1 MLDLERDWSLS
12 FAGCGFMGIYY
23 VGVNSCIL
31 ERCPRLIR
39 DASRIYG
46 ASAGALMAAVMSA
59 GVPLEKCCSDLMSMA
74 RRARS
79 HPLGPLHPSFNL
91 LQMVKDSLLS
101 NLPENAHIL
110 VSGRLCVSL
119 TRVPDGKNV
128 LVSEFHSRDEL
139 VEALICSCFV
149 PLYCGVVPPTY
160 RGVHYVDGAASDNLP
175 RCCTNNTVTISAYA
189 GESDLCPPCGN
200 KLSFHQVRFNNVSIQ
215 VNAENMYRVTSTFF
229 PPEQQALAEI
239 CHSGYVDALRFLQE
253 NNLISSECPMRN
265 LEMVAT
271 KPCCKEVTE
280 SNKKNPVQNR
290 HQWLDPQL
298 IEKLP
303 VPIKR
308 VLCEACRETQSSA
321 GLLSHMTKLPKKM
334 TSFLQ
339 LPSLPPIKSAYS
351 LAQRL
356 VQWIPGVHREVS
368 WLYSVGGDN
377 SRQAQTT
384 TMEDSGREP
393 VVRRW
398 KSLPS
403 DLNLWDHLLLPL
415 TPADTP
421 TSTPSFTWN
430 TSNEPEKQTLT
441 PPPTPTDNPA
451 PGTGGGWVLG

>member
-128 LVSEFHSRDEL
+128 LVSEFRSRDEL

-175 RCCTNNTVTISAYA
+175 RCCTKNTVTISAYA
-189 GESDLCPPCGN
+189 D
-200 KLSFHQVRFNNVSIQ
+200 
-215 VNAENMYRVTSTFF
+215 
-229 PPEQQALAEI
+229 
-239 CHSGYVDALRFLQE
+239 
-253 NNLISSECPMRN
+253 LISSECPMRN

-308 VLCEACRETQSSA
+308 VLCESCRETQSSA
-321 GLLSHMTKLPKKM
+321 GLLSHMMKLPKKM

-339 LPSLPPIKSAYS
+339 LPSLPPIESAYS

-451 PGTGGGWVLG
+451 PGTG